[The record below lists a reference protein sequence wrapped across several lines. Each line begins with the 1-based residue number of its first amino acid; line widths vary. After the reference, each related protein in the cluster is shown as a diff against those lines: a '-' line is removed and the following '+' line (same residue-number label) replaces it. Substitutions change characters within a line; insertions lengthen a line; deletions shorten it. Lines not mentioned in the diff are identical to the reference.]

1 MLEFLRIAKP
11 KVEPVEMTD
20 AARIREVSSNDV
32 FGSGKDEVQ
41 MQKVEKP
48 VRVTRLTSCDLVL
61 FSDET
66 HLGFHDLLPART
78 LSCPSLPPYK

>member
-1 MLEFLRIAKP
+1 MLEFLRIRKP

-48 VRVTRLTSCDLVL
+48 VINIM
-61 FSDET
+61 
-66 HLGFHDLLPART
+66 
-78 LSCPSLPPYK
+78 